1 MPRNKPAPGKHP
13 SASKRRRPEPT
24 GLERPAFKDW
34 IELPPPTADEM
45 FIQMKSALNDSLG
58 FVQAL
63 VLIGH
68 GLEQIGRE
76 EGDAV
81 VSVAS
86 AAQERLRIIEDTWL
100 DYVQALRR

>member
-13 SASKRRRPEPT
+13 STSKRRRPEPT
-24 GLERPAFKDW
+24 GLERHTWKNW
-34 IELPPPTADEM
+34 TELPPPTPNEM
-45 FIQMKSALNDSLG
+45 FAAMRGALHDTVG

-86 AAQERLRIIEDTWL
+86 AAQERLRIVEDTWL